1 MDGRREGE
9 KEGKKAGR
17 KAGRKEGR
25 SSLWAEM
32 IKAGFQEE
40 VDLS

>member
-32 IKAGFQEE
+32 IKAGFLEE